1 MPPKMT
7 YYQVFAQVYPGQ
19 YNRVLVHT
27 AIFPVQAPALPAPSW
42 VSIGNFH
49 TLRLNFS
56 NKEQAQKWADHL
68 HATHTI
74 GPVRN
79 PILDG
84 CQGELF

>member
-1 MPPKMT
+1 MT
-7 YYQVFAQVYPGQ
+7 YYQVFSQVYPGH

-27 AIFPVQAPALPAPSW
+27 HIFPVQAPALPSW

-49 TLRLNFS
+49 TLRRNFPDQ
-56 NKEQAQKWADHL
+56 ELAQKWADHL
-68 HATHTI
+68 HTAHAK
-74 GPVRN
+74 GPVKN